1 MDVVLV
7 GLSGSGKSVVGRRLA
22 TRHRAA
28 FVDLDEVIEARAG
41 RPIPDIFAAQG
52 EAAFRALELEVIAS
66 LGPADRSARIRRVVA
81 TGGGAVV
88 DPRNRWIL
96 YRGRLPVWIDSP
108 VEVLAGRLRRSRHVR
123 PLVAGSRDPIKALR
137 ALLAER
143 ERFYAAAVRIDGTA
157 GLGPVLRR
165 IEQAIAERLA
175 RAAASGVGMA
185 TPTEDGRP
193 PALGTGTILLDA
205 RTRIGRIVLGERIAG
220 TVLADVLRDLR
231 ARRAILVSE
240 PGAWA
245 AVGSTIAA
253 DLVGLG
259 WSVETLMLPRGE
271 AAKRLEVIGRAAQ
284 RLAALRVERS
294 EPLVA
299 IGGGALGDAA
309 GFLAAVWL
317 RGVPIVQVPTT
328 LVAQIDS
335 SIGGKTAVDL
345 PQGKNLL
352 GAFHQP
358 VAVVIDVA
366 ALRSLATRQRRAAL
380 AEAVKMAVLGDERL
394 FELLEAE
401 GPAIA
406 RGEERVFE
414 TGSVAELVE
423 RAAWA
428 KVDVVLADERETG
441 ARISLNL
448 GHSVGHG
455 IEAAA
460 RYRGILHGEAVAWGL
475 RAAARIGVAVGVTP
489 PERAARIEELLDRL
503 GLGLGRAPVDGAAVF
518 GAMAH
523 DKKHE
528 LGRLRWVLPTADG
541 YQVRRDV
548 PEALVRRVVD
558 ELVGRPAS
566 TTTPVVAL
574 APGATEG

>member
-22 TRHRAA
+22 AAHRAA
-28 FVDLDEVIEARAG
+28 FLDLDEIIEARAG

-52 EAAFRALELEVIAS
+52 EAAFRALEREVVAS

-88 DPRNRWIL
+88 DPRNRWML

-108 VEVLAGRLRRSRHVR
+108 VEVLAARLRRSRHVR
-123 PLVAGSRDPIKALR
+123 PLVAGQRDPAKALR
-137 ALLAER
+137 ALLADR
-143 ERFYAAAVRIDGTA
+143 ERFYAAALRVDGTA
-157 GLGPVLRR
+157 GIGPLLQRIEAAILERLGPP
-165 IEQAIAERLA
+165 EAETVPVA
-175 RAAASGVGMA
+175 PPG
-185 TPTEDGRP
+185 DGPMPGEPGPGR
-193 PALGTGTILLDA
+193 GTLLLDA

-220 TVLADVLRDLR
+220 TILADVLGGLR
-231 ARRAILVSE
+231 ARRAILISE

-245 AVGSTIAA
+245 AVGSAIAA
-253 DLVGLG
+253 DLVASG

-284 RLAALRVERS
+284 RLAALRVERG

-317 RGVPIVQVPTT
+317 RGVPIIQVPTT

-345 PQGKNLL
+345 PEGKNLL

-358 VAVVIDVA
+358 AAVVLDVA
-366 ALRSLATRQRRAAL
+366 ALRSLPVRQRRAAL
-380 AEAVKMAVLGDERL
+380 AEAVKMAVLGEERL
-394 FELLEAE
+394 FELLEAD
-401 GPAIA
+401 GPAIV

-414 TGSVAELVE
+414 AGLVAELVE

-428 KVDVVLADERETG
+428 KVEVVLADERETG
-441 ARISLNL
+441 TRISLNL

-475 RAAARIGVAVGVTP
+475 RAATRIGVAVGVTP
-489 PERAARIEELLDRL
+489 PDRAARIEALLDRL
-503 GLGLGRAPVDGAAVF
+503 GLGLGRASVDGEAVL
-518 GAMAH
+518 GAMAR

-528 LGRLRWVLPTADG
+528 LGRLRWVLPTAHG
-541 YQVRRDV
+541 YAVRRDV
-548 PEALVRRVVD
+548 PGALVRRVVD
-558 ELVGRPAS
+558 ELVRDPAS
-566 TTTPVVAL
+566 SPVVAL
-574 APGATEG
+574 ARDATEG